1 MAVVTVYGPTYG
13 NPKRVIA
20 CLEEIGIQYDV
31 VHVDLFKGEHKSPQ
45 FLKLQPFAM
54 LPVIKEGDYTLY
66 ESRAIIRYLVEKFK
80 SQEHQL
86 MGTTIEERGLVEQ
99 WIEVEAHHFDPPV
112 FDLVMQVVLGPKM
125 GITPD
130 PARIKENEEK
140 LSRVL
145 DIYEERLSTSK
156 YLAGE
161 TFSLADLSHL
171 PFGHYLTNHMPG
183 KEYLVRDR
191 KHVSAWWDD
200 ISARPSWKKIIEL
213 YPYPVSKQN

>member
-1 MAVVTVYGPTYG
+1 MAAVTVYGPTYG
-13 NPKRVIA
+13 NPKRVIV

-31 VHVDLFKGEHKSPQ
+31 VHVDLFKRENRSPQ
-45 FLKLQPFAM
+45 FLNLQPFGK
-54 LPVIKEGDYTLY
+54 LPVIKEGDFTLY
-66 ESRAIIRYLVEKFK
+66 ESRAIIRYIAEKFK
-80 SQEHQL
+80 SRGHQL
-86 MGTTIEERGLVEQ
+86 MGKTMEEKGLVEQ
-99 WIEVEAHHFDPPV
+99 WIEVEAHNFDPPLVDLITHVV
-112 FDLVMQVVLGPKM
+112 FGLRWGV
-125 GITPD
+125 TPD

-145 DIYEERLSTSK
+145 DIYEERLSRSK

-171 PFGHYLTNHMPG
+171 PFGHYLMNHMPG

-200 ISARPSWKKIIEL
+200 ISARPSWKKIMEL
-213 YPYPVSKQN
+213 YPYPVSK